1 MPTLRKVENRSTTI
15 NDFIEESFEYKGY
28 KLQFVINID
37 IPVYELE
44 VAGKTYSTDKLP
56 LHKLG
61 ELFSFDKLKTVRA
74 ILDRDEDFLD
84 AIIEDEGDPETK
96 TANWDCTIWLNEWE
110 EEDEG
115 VAEFLDP
122 EYLENNGMR
131 EALEATDPI
140 N

>member
-1 MPTLRKVENRSTTI
+1 MASIRKVENRSTTI

-37 IPVYELE
+37 IHVYELE

-61 ELFSFDKLKTVRA
+61 ELFSFDKLKTIKN

-84 AIIEDEGDPETK
+84 RHIEDADPEET
-96 TANWDCTIWLNEWE
+96 NIFDYTIYLSDDADV
-110 EEDEG
+110 EDERMG
-115 VAEFLDP
+115 EFLDP
-122 EYLENNGMR
+122 DYLENNGMR